1 MMRKIGN
8 CIALCPFCM
17 EEHNVSRMVEREKA
31 VFKNE
36 EIIFD
41 SESYYCEECGE
52 CFEDENLI
60 KENDIRLKDAY
71 REKMGLL
78 KSSDIVAIR
87 NIYGISQSDL
97 CRILDWGG
105 KTITRYESH
114 QIQDKAHD
122 MILRKISEDPGW
134 YIDIL
139 VESQK
144 AIPEQTYNR
153 YYAKALSLYTK
164 SEDYYLRKCIEA
176 NCSEY
181 ANNPQFVG
189 NASLSINK
197 IIDVIKYYAS
207 SREVT
212 SLYKSKLMELMWY
225 SDFLSYRERNH
236 SITGLPYMVLP
247 SGIMPEGH
255 DYLIKLKDVPCE
267 DVIVDGNEAY
277 YFHADESDY
286 YSLTDDDKSI
296 LDTIISVMGAWGKEK
311 LINQLEKERA
321 YKETKMKNI
330 VLYDYAKDLQI
341 AP

>member
-1 MMRKIGN
+1 MLRH
-8 CIALCPFCM
+8 CPYIPK
-17 EEHNVSRMVEREKA
+17 V
-31 VFKNE
+31 
-36 EIIFD
+36 
-41 SESYYCEECGE
+41 
-52 CFEDENLI
+52 
-60 KENDIRLKDAY
+60 
-71 REKMGLL
+71 
-78 KSSDIVAIR
+78 
-87 NIYGISQSDL
+87 
-97 CRILDWGG
+97 RI
-105 KTITRYESH
+105 T
-114 QIQDKAHD
+114 
-122 MILRKISEDPGW
+122 
-134 YIDIL
+134 
-139 VESQK
+139 
-144 AIPEQTYNR
+144 
-153 YYAKALSLYTK
+153 
-164 SEDYYLRKCIEA
+164 IEA

-207 SREVT
+207 SGEVT

-225 SDFLSYRERNH
+225 SDFLSYKERNH

-255 DYLIKLKDVPCE
+255 NYLIKLKDVPCE